1 MDRQPPRRSSLFLME
16 LMIAILF
23 FALASAVCVRFFVKS
38 HTLNTESQNLSHA
51 TNIATSVAEIVR
63 TQESPLNCLT
73 EQFPY
78 GEAFNSHY
86 QFYYTSEWQLCSLED
101 ASFIVS
107 LETTDEGTLES
118 NLISITEGEDT
129 IYQLTVKKY
138 VEGEALLNEN

>member
-63 TQESPLNCLT
+63 TQENPLNCLT

-78 GEAFNSHY
+78 GEASDNQY
-86 QFYYTSEWQLCSLED
+86 CFYYTAEWKLCGPED